1 MNKED
6 LIKLGFCAH
15 PHGIKGEAE
24 FRLINTE
31 DSVLEDG
38 LTVYLYPTNEKSQ
51 LSHYGEE
58 WKISKIRFGNK
69 VIANLEGIKDRTHL
83 ETIIPFEIFVP
94 RDAFPEP
101 EEGEVYLADLVGM
114 QVNDPE
120 GKIVGR
126 LESFDDNG
134 FQYLLN
140 IRLDVGGILTL
151 PYVDA
156 FFPAID
162 LEEKIIT
169 MIPPEY
175 SE

>member
-1 MNKED
+1 MKKED

-31 DSVLEDG
+31 DSILDDG
-38 LTVYLYPTNEKSQ
+38 MKIYLYPSNEKSQ

-69 VIANLEGIKDRTHL
+69 VIVTLEGIKDRTHL
-83 ETIIPFEIFVP
+83 ETILPFEIFLP
-94 RDAFPEP
+94 REAFPAP
-101 EEGEVYLADLVGM
+101 DEGEVYLVDLIGM
-114 QVNDPE
+114 RVQDPE
-120 GKIVGR
+120 GKLLGK
-126 LESFDDNG
+126 LDSFDDNG
-134 FQYLLN
+134 MQYLFN
-140 IRLDVGGILTL
+140 VRMDNGEMVTL

-156 FFPAID
+156 FFPEINM
-162 LEEKIIT
+162 EEKFIT

-175 SE
+175 AE

>member
-1 MNKED
+1 MKKEE

-24 FRLINTE
+24 LRLINAE

-38 LTVYLYPTNEKSQ
+38 LTVFLYPSSEKSQ
-51 LSHYGEE
+51 LSSYGEE
-58 WKISKIRFGNK
+58 WKILKIRFGNK
-69 VIANLEGIKDRTHL
+69 VIVTFDGVKDRTQL
-83 ETIIPFEIFVP
+83 ESMIPFEVFLH

-101 EEGEVYLADLVGM
+101 EEGQVYLADLVGM
-114 QVNDPE
+114 EVKDPE
-120 GKIVGR
+120 GNLVGK

-134 FQYLLN
+134 FQYLFN
-140 IRLDVGGILTL
+140 IRLEIGGILTL

-156 FFPAID
+156 FFPEID
-162 LEEKIIT
+162 VESKSIT

-175 SE
+175 AE

>member
-1 MNKED
+1 MKKDE

-38 LTVYLYPTNEKSQ
+38 LTVYLYPSSEKSS

-58 WKISKIRFGNK
+58 WKLSKIRFGNK
-69 VIANLEGIKDRTHL
+69 VIATLDGIKDRTHL
-83 ETIIPFEIFVP
+83 ETIIPFEIYLP
-94 RDAFPEP
+94 REAFPEP
-101 EEGEVYLADLVGM
+101 EEGEIYLADLVGM
-114 QVNDPE
+114 EVRDPD
-120 GKIVGR
+120 GKFMGR

-140 IRLDVGGILTL
+140 IRLEVGGILTL

-156 FFPAID
+156 FFPGIN
-162 LEEKIIT
+162 LEEKFIT